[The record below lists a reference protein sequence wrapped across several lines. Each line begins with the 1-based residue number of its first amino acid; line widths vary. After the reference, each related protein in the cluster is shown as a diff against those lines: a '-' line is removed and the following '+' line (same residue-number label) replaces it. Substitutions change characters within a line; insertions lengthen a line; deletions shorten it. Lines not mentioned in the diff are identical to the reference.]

1 MATTMTNNI
10 NKVIEKSRVKYN
22 EVLQSPYVGMSIKV
36 DGYETKGQLEENT
49 RRTNV
54 KEENTYTVTAS
65 LETPVHKGS
74 LVEIQR
80 DYENPDDILR
90 GLVISRPNKTPVDWY
105 FYVLAFKANAKRV
118 RSKPIYAR
126 NGDKIGDE
134 PDIVDEIPCFV
145 QRVGQRE
152 RMVDAGIDSD
162 SVNSIT
168 TTNNWD
174 IKKDDILYIGSDKYK
189 VTDINELETDMF
201 TGYMTYYRE

>member
-105 FYVLAFKANAKRV
+105 FYVLAFNVNAKRV

-134 PDIVDEIPCFV
+134 SDIVDEIPCFV

>member
-105 FYVLAFKANAKRV
+105 FYVLAFNVNAKRV

-189 VTDINELETDMF
+189 VTDINELETDIF

>member
-1 MATTMTNNI
+1 MAATMTNNI

-22 EVLQSPYVGMSIKV
+22 EVLQSKYVGMSIKV
-36 DGYETKGQLEENT
+36 DGVETKGQLEENT
-49 RRTNV
+49 RRTNI
-54 KEENTYTVTAS
+54 KEENTYTITAS

-74 LVEIQR
+74 LVEVRR
-80 DYENPDDILR
+80 DYENPDDVLK

-105 FYVLAFKANAKRV
+105 FYVLAFNVNVKRV

-126 NGDKIGDE
+126 NGDRIGDE
-134 PDIVDEIPCFV
+134 PDIIDEIPCFV

-168 TTNNWD
+168 TTNDWD
-174 IKKDDILYIGSDKYK
+174 IKKDDILYIGNDKYK

-201 TGYMTYYRE
+201 SGYMTYYRE